1 MAIITKFF
9 EIEQL
14 VIKVLTMTCEQI
26 VLKDF
31 YVDIYVYI
39 HVIYI
44 YYVYTIM
51 LCIYIIYTYTHIA
64 PASFLKQNYNLR
76 NSRIHVQFSL
86 LCNSN
91 FKQLH

>member
-51 LCIYIIYTYTHIA
+51 LCIYIIYTYTHTH
-64 PASFLKQNYNLR
+64 STCQFFKTELQFKKFQNPCA
-76 NSRIHVQFSL
+76 IFTFAQ
-86 LCNSN
+86 
-91 FKQLH
+91 